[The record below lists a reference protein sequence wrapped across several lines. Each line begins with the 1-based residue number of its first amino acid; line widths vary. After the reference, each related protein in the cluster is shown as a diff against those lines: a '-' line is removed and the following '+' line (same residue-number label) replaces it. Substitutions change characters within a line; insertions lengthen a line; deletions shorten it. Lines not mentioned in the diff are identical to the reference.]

1 MIADNIFDS
10 LVDSGKITKMQMLKM
25 AHEAGV
31 LDVAKLLAEAVS
43 NFKERIANATT
54 AEKRKALAELRE
66 YLDLYES
73 LLPEDDY
80 KEVIGGEDDIA
91 EVVEAKTEAVAV
103 RI

>member
-1 MIADNIFDS
+1 MIADNIFDD
-10 LVDSGKITKMQMLKM
+10 LIDSGKITKMQMLKI

-31 LDVAKLLAEAVS
+31 LDVAKLLSEAVS

-54 AEKRKALAELRE
+54 SEKRKAVSELRE

-73 LLPEDDY
+73 LLPTEEY
-80 KEVIGGEDDIA
+80 KEVIGGEDEISDA
-91 EVVEAKTEAVAV
+91 TEVKTEAVAV